1 MPTYGRGKIAFV
13 GSLTSNPGPSMTA
26 RGIFA
31 PPKRVLAA
39 EIRRQAVAKR
49 MLDKFLPSADYDG

>member
-1 MPTYGRGKIAFV
+1 
-13 GSLTSNPGPSMTA
+13 MTA

-39 EIRRQAVAKR
+39 EIRRRAVAKR
-49 MLDKFLPSADYDG
+49 MGDKFSPSADYEG